1 MGFYN
6 IIIKYRFWLS
16 LVAIFGGL
24 ALELTGV
31 AGFWPVFPLYFL
43 GLIGILS
50 HFFIGPLRLVQ
61 APMEAGD
68 MDEVERILATIWWPQ
83 LLYKPVRSTYY
94 TIKGNIAMVN
104 QDFDSAE
111 KHLKHS
117 NDLGSAMPEAEGANK
132 LQLGMMAMQKEILS
146 KGNLISVLLFVL
158 VFLIKK
164 VKLLHF

>member
-94 TIKGNIAMVN
+94 TIKGNIAMVK

-111 KHLKHS
+111 KHLKQLKSKS
-117 NDLGSAMPEAEGANK
+117 NASKQNQIKCKRIKNTIIKNK
-132 LQLGMMAMQKEILS
+132 S
-146 KGNLISVLLFVL
+146 T
-158 VFLIKK
+158 KK
-164 VKLLHF
+164 

>member
-16 LVAIFGGL
+16 LVAVALGL
-24 ALELTGV
+24 GLELTGV
-31 AGFWPVFPLYFL
+31 AGFWPVFPLYFI

-68 MDEVERILATIWWPQ
+68 MDEVERILSTIWFPQ

-94 TIKGNIAMVN
+94 TIKGNLAMVK
-104 QDFDSAE
+104 QDFDTAE
-111 KHLKHS
+111 KHLKKS
-117 NDLGSAMPEAEGANK
+117 SDLGSAMPEAEGANK
-132 LQLGMMAMQKEILS
+132 LQLGMMAMQK
-146 KGNLISVLLFVL
+146 GDT
-158 VFLIKK
+158 
-164 VKLLHF
+164 